1 MLVGSCVGFL
11 LIASIS
17 HDGLRALNQYEQQPV
32 RERNKQQRRM
42 NQNQQPIKES
52 ENQDE
57 DEEADT
63 EESKEQPTSEDE
75 ETQTKKVRRAIFHS
89 CFAQFGNLPL
99 LVAEKHE
106 ALSLCFIVHLLAVE
120 RQDQE
125 QEQIQ
130 VQGVPFFFSPA
141 LIVCSHLVQ
150 FVLRDANSG
159 LLRLVR
165 AGNDVLIQFGLEAPT
180 GVAFALEFLHDNCLS
195 SHGLLA

>member
-1 MLVGSCVGFL
+1 
-11 LIASIS
+11 
-17 HDGLRALNQYEQQPV
+17 
-32 RERNKQQRRM
+32 M

-130 VQGVPFFFSPA
+130 VQGWLFRLVLIA
-141 LIVCSHLVQ
+141 LFRVAPNLLLFPSQ
-150 FVLRDANSG
+150 FVLRDAKSG

-180 GVAFALEFLHDNCLS
+180 GVDSDFAVCS
-195 SHGLLA
+195 ST